1 MSTNCSLEYSF
12 LCKKWKRVVS
22 GLVRERELVT
32 QKFGKAGLSFKSG
45 RGALILKEIFGHF
58 LGDILFFTDVAVDGL
73 VESSFLESIEG
84 EEKIVKGAVE
94 DITNKTMGMQRI
106 TLTNENFYLFY
117 TKGFR
122 SKQKKL
128 IVIPL
133 KYAKDIRT
141 QGIFR
146 KEVFVS
152 FEVPQKEEK
161 KSMFFDL
168 VLRVFF
174 PDI

>member
-1 MSTNCSLEYSF
+1 MLRTLQTKQWK
-12 LCKKWKRVVS
+12 CK
-22 GLVRERELVT
+22 
-32 QKFGKAGLSFKSG
+32 
-45 RGALILKEIFGHF
+45 
-58 LGDILFFTDVAVDGL
+58 
-73 VESSFLESIEG
+73 
-84 EEKIVKGAVE
+84 
-94 DITNKTMGMQRI
+94 RI